1 MSADRQPLFASLRVR
16 NYRLFALGALVSN
29 VGGWMAMVAQD
40 WLVLTELTAGSASAL
55 GLVAGLQFV
64 PVALFA
70 PLAGAFADRFDKRK
84 VLLVTQSAAALTA
97 VALFV
102 LIVTGAVRLWQVFI
116 LAALLGTI
124 LAFDNPSR
132 QAFVS
137 EMVPPELLPNAIG
150 LNSASFN
157 AARLIGP
164 GLAGILIGAFGVAPA
179 VAINALTYA
188 AVIGALLLM
197 RTTELDR
204 TLRAPGKRAVRDGLA
219 YVRHRPDILL
229 IMFIVFMLGTFG
241 LNFPITN
248 ALMATQIFGKGAEAY
263 GLLGSVMAVGSL
275 AAALLA
281 ARRTKPSLRVLLG
294 SLAGFSVF
302 TTVLAFSPSYP
313 VYAVLLV
320 PVGLTAMTVLPSAN
334 SMVQLSTEPEY
345 RGRVMAVYMAIF
357 LGGTPIGAPLVGWV
371 GDAWGARW
379 TLLVGS
385 IATGLTCLLAGAY
398 LLLHERHRRRLRPI
412 SPGWLL
418 ERARGRIEL
427 RHGSR
432 DVAEESVPAAL
443 DAHRP

>member
-29 VGGWMAMVAQD
+29 IGGWMAMVAQD

-137 EMVPPELLPNAIG
+137 EMVPAELLPNAIG

-188 AVIGALLLM
+188 AVIGALFLM
-197 RTTELDR
+197 RTAELDR
-204 TLRAPGKRAVRDGLA
+204 TPRAPGKRAVRDGLA
-219 YVRHRPDILL
+219 YVRRRPDILL

-241 LNFPITN
+241 LNFPLTN
-248 ALMATQIFGKGAEAY
+248 ALMATQVFGKGAEAY
-263 GLLGSVMAVGSL
+263 GLLGSVMAIGSL
-275 AAALLA
+275 AAALFA
-281 ARRTKPSLRVLLG
+281 ARRTKPRLRVLLG

-302 TTVLAFSPSYP
+302 TTLLAFSPSYP

-357 LGGTPIGAPLVGWV
+357 WAAPRSAPRWWDGWGTSGG
-371 GDAWGARW
+371 
-379 TLLVGS
+379 
-385 IATGLTCLLAGAY
+385 LAG
-398 LLLHERHRRRLRPI
+398 RC
-412 SPGWLL
+412 W
-418 ERARGRIEL
+418 
-427 RHGSR
+427 
-432 DVAEESVPAAL
+432 SVPSP
-443 DAHRP
+443 RPSRASSPPATS

>member
-204 TLRAPGKRAVRDGLA
+204 TPRAPGKRAVRDGLA
-219 YVRHRPDILL
+219 YVRRRPDILL

-418 ERARGRIEL
+418 DRARGRIEL

>member
-29 VGGWMAMVAQD
+29 IGGWMAMVAQD

-70 PLAGAFADRFDKRK
+70 TLAGAFADRFDKRK

-137 EMVPPELLPNAIG
+137 EMVPAELLPNAIG

-188 AVIGALLLM
+188 AVIGALFLM
-197 RTTELDR
+197 RTAELDR
-204 TLRAPGKRAVRDGLA
+204 TPRAPGKRAVRDGLA
-219 YVRHRPDILL
+219 YVRRRPDILL

-241 LNFPITN
+241 LNFPLTN
-248 ALMATQIFGKGAEAY
+248 ALMATQVFGKGAEAY
-263 GLLGSVMAVGSL
+263 GLLGSVMAIGSL
-275 AAALLA
+275 AAALFA
-281 ARRTKPSLRVLLG
+281 ARRTKPRLRVLLG

-302 TTVLAFSPSYP
+302 TTLLAFSPSYP

-371 GDAWGARW
+371 GDVWGARW

-385 IATGLTCLLAGAY
+385 IATAFACVLATGY
-398 LLLHERHRRRLRPI
+398 LFRHEQHRRRLRPV
-412 SPGWLL
+412 SPWWLL
-418 ERARGRIEL
+418 ERARARIEL

>member
-1 MSADRQPLFASLRVR
+1 
-16 NYRLFALGALVSN
+16 
-29 VGGWMAMVAQD
+29 
-40 WLVLTELTAGSASAL
+40 
-55 GLVAGLQFV
+55 
-64 PVALFA
+64 
-70 PLAGAFADRFDKRK
+70 
-84 VLLVTQSAAALTA
+84 
-97 VALFV
+97 
-102 LIVTGAVRLWQVFI
+102 
-116 LAALLGTI
+116 
-124 LAFDNPSR
+124 
-132 QAFVS
+132 
-137 EMVPPELLPNAIG
+137 
-150 LNSASFN
+150 
-157 AARLIGP
+157 
-164 GLAGILIGAFGVAPA
+164 
-179 VAINALTYA
+179 
-188 AVIGALLLM
+188 
-197 RTTELDR
+197 
-204 TLRAPGKRAVRDGLA
+204 
-219 YVRHRPDILL
+219 
-229 IMFIVFMLGTFG
+229 
-241 LNFPITN
+241 
-248 ALMATQIFGKGAEAY
+248 
-263 GLLGSVMAVGSL
+263 
-275 AAALLA
+275 A
-281 ARRTKPSLRVLLG
+281 ARRTKPRLRVLLG

-320 PVGLTAMTVLPSAN
+320 PVGLSAMTVLPSAN

>member
-29 VGGWMAMVAQD
+29 IGGWMAMVAQD

-137 EMVPPELLPNAIG
+137 EMVPAELLPNAIG

-188 AVIGALLLM
+188 AVIGALFLM
-197 RTTELDR
+197 RTAELDR
-204 TLRAPGKRAVRDGLA
+204 TPRAPGKRAVRDGLA
-219 YVRHRPDILL
+219 YVRRRPDILL

-241 LNFPITN
+241 LNFPLTN
-248 ALMATQIFGKGAEAY
+248 ALMATQVFGKGAEAY
-263 GLLGSVMAVGSL
+263 GLLGSVMAIGSL
-275 AAALLA
+275 AAALFA
-281 ARRTKPSLRVLLG
+281 ARRTKPRLRVLLG

-302 TTVLAFSPSYP
+302 TTLLAFSPSYP

-371 GDAWGARW
+371 GDVWGARW

-385 IATGLTCLLAGAY
+385 IATAFACVLATGY
-398 LLLHERHRRRLRPI
+398 LFRHEQHRRRLRPV
-412 SPGWLL
+412 SPWWLL
-418 ERARGRIEL
+418 ERARARIEL

>member
-204 TLRAPGKRAVRDGLA
+204 TPRAPGKRAVRDGLA
-219 YVRHRPDILL
+219 YVRRRPDILL

-320 PVGLTAMTVLPSAN
+320 PVGLSAMTVLPSAN

>member
-204 TLRAPGKRAVRDGLA
+204 TPRAPGKRAVRDGLA
-219 YVRHRPDILL
+219 YVRRRPDILL

>member
-29 VGGWMAMVAQD
+29 IGGWMAMVAQD

-137 EMVPPELLPNAIG
+137 EMVPAELLPNAIG

-188 AVIGALLLM
+188 AVIGALFLM
-197 RTTELDR
+197 RTAELDR
-204 TLRAPGKRAVRDGLA
+204 TPRAPGKRAVRDGLA
-219 YVRHRPDILL
+219 YVRRRPDILL

-241 LNFPITN
+241 LNFPLTN
-248 ALMATQIFGKGAEAY
+248 ALMATQVFGKGAEAY
-263 GLLGSVMAVGSL
+263 GLLGSVMAIGSL
-275 AAALLA
+275 AAALFA
-281 ARRTKPSLRVLLG
+281 ARRTKPRLRVLLG

-302 TTVLAFSPSYP
+302 TTLLAFSPSYP

-371 GDAWGARW
+371 GDVWGARW

-385 IATGLTCLLAGAY
+385 IATAFACVLATGY
-398 LLLHERHRRRLRPI
+398 LLRHEQHRRRLRPV
-412 SPGWLL
+412 SPRWLL
-418 ERARGRIEL
+418 ERARARIEL

>member
-204 TLRAPGKRAVRDGLA
+204 TPRAPGKRAVRDGLA
-219 YVRHRPDILL
+219 YVRRRPDILL

-385 IATGLTCLLAGAY
+385 IATALTCLLAGAY

>member
-29 VGGWMAMVAQD
+29 IGGWMAMVAQD

-137 EMVPPELLPNAIG
+137 EMVPAELLPNAIG

-188 AVIGALLLM
+188 AVIGALFLM
-197 RTTELDR
+197 RTAELDR
-204 TLRAPGKRAVRDGLA
+204 TPRAPGKRAVRDGLA
-219 YVRHRPDILL
+219 YVRRRPDILL

-241 LNFPITN
+241 LNFPLTN
-248 ALMATQIFGKGAEAY
+248 ALMATQVFGKGAEAY
-263 GLLGSVMAVGSL
+263 GLLGSVMAIGSL
-275 AAALLA
+275 AAALFA
-281 ARRTKPSLRVLLG
+281 ARRTKPRLRVLLG
-294 SLAGFSVF
+294 SLAGFSMF
-302 TTVLAFSPSYP
+302 TTLLAFSPSYP

-371 GDAWGARW
+371 GDVWGARW

-385 IATGLTCLLAGAY
+385 IATAFACVLATGY
-398 LLLHERHRRRLRPI
+398 LFRHEQHRRRLRPV
-412 SPGWLL
+412 SPWWLL
-418 ERARGRIEL
+418 ERARARIEL